1 MLSLYYRPSCPFC
14 QRVLQIADNL
24 KVEFDLNDISEDE
37 KVLTELLE
45 KGGKKQVP
53 FLVDTEKDVMM
64 YESNDIIEYIR
75 KNYAES
81 EDGDIKIV
89 KPKVHVGGS
98 VCESCEG

>member
-1 MLSLYYRPSCPFC
+1 M
-14 QRVLQIADNL
+14 ADNL

-37 KVLTELLE
+37 TAMTELLE

-53 FLVDTEKDVMM
+53 FLVDTEKDISM

-75 KNYAES
+75 ENYAGS
-81 EDGDIKIV
+81 KGGDTETEV
-89 KPKVHVGGS
+89 TKPRVHVGGS